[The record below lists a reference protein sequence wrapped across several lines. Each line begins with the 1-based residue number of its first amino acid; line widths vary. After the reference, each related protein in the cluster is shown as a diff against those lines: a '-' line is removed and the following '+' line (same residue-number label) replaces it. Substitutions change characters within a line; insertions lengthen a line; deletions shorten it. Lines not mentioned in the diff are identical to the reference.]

1 MAKDDHTTQANAEG
15 LEHPEGGR
23 VTRDDPTDLGVPML
37 AGDPSEPV
45 GPEDAL
51 GAGPKRGDYTGRI
64 GPAHYHPHTTEP
76 VPADERE
83 EDGPSVRV
91 VVQRPRAEEIGDE
104 AGLKGGVET
113 DPVHPLSRGR
123 R

>member
-1 MAKDDHTTQANAEG
+1 MAKDDQTTKANEG

-37 AGDPSEPV
+37 AGDPSEPQ

-64 GPAHYHPHTTEP
+64 GPAHYHPHTTERI
-76 VPADERE
+76 PASERE
-83 EDGPSVRV
+83 EDGPTVRV
-91 VVQRPRAEEIGDE
+91 VVQRPRAEDIGDE

-113 DPVHPLSRGR
+113 DPVHPRNRGR
-123 R
+123 